1 MKYNIYAIQTARD
14 GSKSIPKKIIKTT
27 SIEENKQS
35 YAPPKKSKKTKIK
48 DNNNKEVLTLVE
60 NAKEESV
67 NETLVLDTLAAE
79 NNPETK
85 EEKYIPPKT
94 KKNLF

>member
-1 MKYNIYAIQTARD
+1 
-14 GSKSIPKKIIKTT
+14 
-27 SIEENKQS
+27 
-35 YAPPKKSKKTKIK
+35 
-48 DNNNKEVLTLVE
+48 LVE
-60 NAKEESV
+60 NTKEESV

-94 KKNLF
+94 KKNLSPAVRKMVEENNINILNVEGTGKAGRISKGDLINLK